1 MSVRLNFYLHFVLST
16 EDGVPYIVQIFAE
29 NSAGNGTVCN
39 VTDFTNELGS
49 SASVCNYLLSPSS
62 NIDCCFNVSPILPT
76 EPPAPSG
83 LSGDR
88 ISDTMSVVWQPLSLV
103 EARGHIRYRVMV
115 TPTTASKRKRQTTP
129 GVRICTLMSPC
140 EVPANESS
148 VLVGG
153 LDPDT
158 SYSVT
163 VDAINSE
170 DESGPTSAPVIA
182 VTPAS
187 KMKQDHYS
195 DN

>member
-1 MSVRLNFYLHFVLST
+1 
-16 EDGVPYIVQIFAE
+16 
-29 NSAGNGTVCN
+29 
-39 VTDFTNELGS
+39 
-49 SASVCNYLLSPSS
+49 
-62 NIDCCFNVSPILPT
+62 
-76 EPPAPSG
+76 
-83 LSGDR
+83 
-88 ISDTMSVVWQPLSLV
+88 
-103 EARGHIRYRVMV
+103 
-115 TPTTASKRKRQTTP
+115 
-129 GVRICTLMSPC
+129 MSPC

-187 KMKQDHYS
+187 KMKQITKVITSGVTLLNPCTAYF
-195 DN
+195 

>member
-1 MSVRLNFYLHFVLST
+1 MWL
-16 EDGVPYIVQIFAE
+16 
-29 NSAGNGTVCN
+29 
-39 VTDFTNELGS
+39 
-49 SASVCNYLLSPSS
+49 
-62 NIDCCFNVSPILPT
+62 
-76 EPPAPSG
+76 
-83 LSGDR
+83 
-88 ISDTMSVVWQPLSLV
+88 PLSLV

-115 TPTTASKRKRQTTP
+115 TPTTASKRKRQTTQ
-129 GVRICTLMSPC
+129 GERICTLMSPC

-170 DESGPTSAPVIA
+170 DESGPTSVPVIA

-187 KMKQDHYS
+187 KMKQITKVITSGVTLFEPMH
-195 DN
+195 